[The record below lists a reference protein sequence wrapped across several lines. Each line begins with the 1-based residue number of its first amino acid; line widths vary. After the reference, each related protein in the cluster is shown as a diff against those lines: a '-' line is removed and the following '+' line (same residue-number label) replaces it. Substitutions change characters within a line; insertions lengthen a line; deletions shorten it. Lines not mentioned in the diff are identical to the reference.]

1 MPGTERISA
10 AQYRDVLAKAGK
22 AGGRVARGHKQR
34 GEMNAFEARYEREV
48 LAPALLAGDIVWY
61 RFEAITLILAPKTTL
76 TIDFFVMTATGELE
90 AHETKGFM
98 EEDANV
104 KLKVAREMFPIR
116 MRLVRQ
122 GKGRAFD
129 VKEVG

>member
-1 MPGTERISA
+1 MPAAERMNA
-10 AQYRDVLAKAGK
+10 AQYRDLLAKAGK
-22 AGGRVARGHKQR
+22 SGGRVARGHKQR

-76 TIDFFVMTATGELE
+76 TIDFFVMTAAGELE

-104 KLKVAREMFPIR
+104 KLKVAREMFPFRVKLIR
-116 MRLVRQ
+116 A
-122 GKGRAFD
+122 GKGGGFD